1 MKKLV
6 RLTESDLHRIVKESV
21 RKVLRESYLD
31 NINDDHTYEV
41 GFTFFINLGENE
53 KEYKQSINR
62 KDNLLGML
70 DTMPEIID
78 YVVDNDNEDWC
89 ISCIAN
95 VTAKN
100 IEHVSSEME
109 KLLGNIN
116 CTWDYHYIK
125 GLDTNEYWQP

>member
-21 RKVLRESYLD
+21 NRVLNESYLD
-31 NINDDHTYEV
+31 NINDDHKYEV

-62 KDNLLGML
+62 KDNLLDLL
-70 DTMPEIID
+70 DTMSEIID
-78 YVVDNDNEDWC
+78 YEVDKDDEDWC

-95 VTAKN
+95 VTAEN
-100 IEHVSSEME
+100 IEHASSVIE
-109 KLLGNIN
+109 KLLNNIN